1 MAAINFNE
9 VYTTYYRNAFLFA
22 KSYVHDDLVAEDI
35 VSEAIIYLWEV
46 SKKEEIKSIE
56 ALLITYLRHKSLNYL
71 HHLQIRED
79 AREILTAAGQREL
92 EIRIST
98 LEACDPQELLSE
110 ELRQRIISLI
120 NSLPERT
127 REVFELNRLEE
138 KTYQEISDQLGISVK
153 GVEYHISKALKIL
166 RENLKD
172 YYFLLF
178 LYHP

>member
-1 MAAINFNE
+1 MAVINFNE
-9 VYTTYYRNAFLFA
+9 VYTTYYRNAFLFT

-35 VSEAIIYLWEV
+35 VAEAIIYLWEV

-56 ALLITYLRHKSLNYL
+56 AMLITYLRHKALNYL
-71 HHLQIRED
+71 HHLQIRENVH
-79 AREILTAAGQREL
+79 EILTTSGQREL

-110 ELRQRIISLI
+110 ELRQRIASLVK
-120 NSLPERT
+120 SLPTRT
-127 REVFELNRLEE
+127 RKVFELNRLEE
-138 KTYQEISDQLGISVK
+138 KTYQEISDQLGISIK
-153 GVEYHISKALKIL
+153 GVEYHVSKALKIL